1 MADGEC
7 REQGLSRLSPR
18 KAPFGKPAFQP
29 YRGKPAVRNVRGDR
43 GNVGII
49 RSPVRASILP
59 DRNRP
64 RAHVSSGRRF
74 TGNILKGTKPADLP
88 VVQSTK
94 FEFVINL
101 GTARALGTR
110 QGRRPCD
117 RRREGVARPR
127 AKPESRAGAEPPP
140 PPRRSAAA
148 SPARRPARRRT
159 GHSGLATAPSDLGDA
174 IARWICRH
182 LSRWFG
188 LRRSPAPSRRGPTVH
203 LAEQANAGM
212 QQG

>member
-1 MADGEC
+1 MPLNGAACNCPTWRRAKGF
-7 REQGLSRLSPR
+7 RRLIRHVNMSQPVGLMS
-18 KAPFGKPAFQP
+18 
-29 YRGKPAVRNVRGDR
+29 YRTDLAHMFHQ
-43 GNVGII
+43 VG
-49 RSPVRASILP
+49 VY
-59 DRNRP
+59 
-64 RAHVSSGRRF
+64 

-94 FEFVINL
+94 FEFAINL